1 MEQSK
6 IDSRDLKILERANID
21 KRYIREIL
29 DRMRV
34 GHGSR
39 ILDLGCGRGGSTE
52 IIQEYDDTYKVTGV
66 DKRADLIVVANKGKH
81 GNTNYCVGDATALDF
96 AEATFDVVFSRMLF
110 EVCNEVDQILDEMI
124 RVVVENGTLAIMG
137 NLSTTPMIYP
147 EPKHY
152 GKYRISEERLLQKTK
167 DTVYNP
173 LSLVGKLKEREIKN
187 VYFHPYYKTTLNCGK
202 KDIYDYYFE
211 NKSLEDN
218 LLVKSMLMDAG
229 ELEEFYNDFDSIME
243 QESTVVVYSQ
253 FYIIASR
260 K

>member
-124 RVVVENGTLAIMG
+124 RVVV
-137 NLSTTPMIYP
+137 
-147 EPKHY
+147 
-152 GKYRISEERLLQKTK
+152 
-167 DTVYNP
+167 
-173 LSLVGKLKEREIKN
+173 
-187 VYFHPYYKTTLNCGK
+187 
-202 KDIYDYYFE
+202 
-211 NKSLEDN
+211 
-218 LLVKSMLMDAG
+218 
-229 ELEEFYNDFDSIME
+229 
-243 QESTVVVYSQ
+243 
-253 FYIIASR
+253 
-260 K
+260 

>member
-66 DKRADLIVVANKGKH
+66 DKRADLI
-81 GNTNYCVGDATALDF
+81 
-96 AEATFDVVFSRMLF
+96 
-110 EVCNEVDQILDEMI
+110 
-124 RVVVENGTLAIMG
+124 VVVENGTLAIMG

-229 ELEEFYNDFDSIME
+229 ELEEFYNDFDRIME